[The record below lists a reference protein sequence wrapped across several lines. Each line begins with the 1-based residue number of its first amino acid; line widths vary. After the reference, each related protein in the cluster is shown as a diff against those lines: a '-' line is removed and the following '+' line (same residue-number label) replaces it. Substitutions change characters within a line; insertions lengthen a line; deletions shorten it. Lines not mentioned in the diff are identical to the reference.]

1 MSVKTIFF
9 DFNGTIAD
17 TGDAAI
23 HIYTR
28 LKKEFKLTDLNPT
41 ELVALKSRSLFY
53 YAWKL
58 GMRPWN
64 FSKIKKESA
73 IIVSSLITNAKPFI
87 ELKDTLRS
95 LAEKEVKLF
104 IISSNAYDDIYEF
117 LKRHELDYF
126 LEIYDNVTLNKKHR
140 TIQKVLTE
148 HHLTAQEVLFIG
160 DEMRDYEASK
170 KAHVPFVFAKWGHI
184 GDKGLLFNEPVLVK
198 NSPHEIL
205 DLLDR
210 K

>member
-1 MSVKTIFF
+1 MSVKAIFF

-17 TGDAAI
+17 TGDATI
-23 HIYTR
+23 HIYNQLR
-28 LKKEFKLTDLNPT
+28 KEFKLNDLNPT
-41 ELVALKSRSLFY
+41 ELVALKSRSPFY

-64 FSKIKKESA
+64 FAKIKKESA
-73 IIVSSLITNAKPFI
+73 IIVSSLITNANTFI
-87 ELKDTLRS
+87 EMKSTLKS

-104 IISSNAYDDIYEF
+104 IISSNAYDDIYDF

-126 LEIYDNVTLNKKHR
+126 FEVYDNVTLNKKHR
-140 TIQKVLTE
+140 TIKKVLTK
-148 HHLTAQEVLFIG
+148 HYLSTHEVLFIG

-184 GDKGLLFNEPVLVK
+184 GDKGLLFNEPVLVN
-198 NSPHEIL
+198 NSPLEIL
-205 DLLDR
+205 DLID
-210 K
+210 KN